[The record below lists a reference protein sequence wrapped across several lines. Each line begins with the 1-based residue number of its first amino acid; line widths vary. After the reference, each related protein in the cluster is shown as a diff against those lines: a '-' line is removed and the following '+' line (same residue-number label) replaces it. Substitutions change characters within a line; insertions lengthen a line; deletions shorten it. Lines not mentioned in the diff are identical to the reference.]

1 MNLLLLLLLFLP
13 YFSRKISIEIPTEI
27 ELILSAFVVVSFFL
41 GELRGLVIQIFF
53 GIAVGFVG
61 FALMTILY
69 KNSKLKPNYPLIIV
83 FSLSIS
89 LALGALSELIKYYLK
104 LYLGVTHTVLDYQFA
119 MESLTLVF
127 IGAVVANLAGF
138 FYVQGVS
145 IGILHRMVQRFKTK
159 NPNLFIE
166 KTDSPDE
173 LLLLIKKGEHEKLE
187 FKASMRTNLF
197 TRQYDKNIEHA
208 VLKTISAFLNSEGG
222 TLLIGISD
230 KAEIFGIEKDSFPS
244 NDKFNLHF
252 TNLIKEYIG
261 NENLP
266 YLHFELVN
274 LEGKNIM
281 KINCMKAKKA
291 VFLRFN
297 KIEEFYVRV
306 GAATVQLTGSQLVD
320 YIRNNFG
327 R

>member
-1 MNLLLLLLLFLP
+1 MT
-13 YFSRKISIEIPTEI
+13 KISIEIPTEI
-27 ELILSAFVVVSFFL
+27 ELILLGFVFLSFFL
-41 GELRGLVIQIFF
+41 GDYRGLVIQIFF
-53 GIAVGFVG
+53 GVAIGFVG

-69 KNSKLKPNYPLIIV
+69 RNSKLQPNYPLIMA

-89 LALGALSELIKYYLK
+89 LALGALSELAKYYLK
-104 LYLGVTHTVLDYQFA
+104 WYLGVAPTVLDYQFA

-127 IGAVVANLAGF
+127 FGAFVAIVAGF
-138 FYVQGVS
+138 FYVQGIS

-173 LLLLIKKGEHEKLE
+173 LLKLIHRGENEKLE
-187 FKASMRTNLF
+187 FKATLRTNLF
-197 TRQYDKNIEHA
+197 TDQYDKNIEHA
-208 VLKTISAFLNSEGG
+208 VLKTIAAFLNSEGG
-222 TLLIGISD
+222 TLLIGVSD
-230 KAEIFGIEKDSFPS
+230 KAEIFGIEKDRFPS

-266 YLHFELVN
+266 YLHFELVL

-281 KINCMKAKKA
+281 KVSCMKTKRPL
-291 VFLRFN
+291 FLRFN